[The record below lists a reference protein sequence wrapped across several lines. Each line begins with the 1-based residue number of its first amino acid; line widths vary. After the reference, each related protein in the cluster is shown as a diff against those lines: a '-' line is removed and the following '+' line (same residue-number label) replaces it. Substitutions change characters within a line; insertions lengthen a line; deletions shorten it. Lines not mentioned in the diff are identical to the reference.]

1 MQLVTITASEMNE
14 LFYSS
19 KDEIRNRVLKNARE
33 YWGLA
38 ATADFDPLVKLL
50 IEALSTELFN
60 ISNEVSNLQN
70 RMVDKISGIL
80 APDTLI
86 SALPAHAILHA
97 RPVESVE
104 TIDEKSRFYYGKRLI
119 DKEENNREMTMDL
132 FFSPLRTV
140 KLFNARVAYIATGNN
155 LFQVDDQQ
163 QRSLLAQ
170 AKPGQQL
177 GVNSFYVGVKT
188 PKDLVSIE
196 GLTFYFDWKNY
207 QVDRQIYDL
216 LSFAAWSVQGRT
228 LKVAQDR
235 FYETVPSGVRSP
247 FEERE
252 ILNILLRD
260 VSAYYRDRF
269 YTLTDVSWEQ
279 TLLEAYPAAFT
290 PVFASDSLESLK
302 EELLW
307 IKITVPATIH
317 QHMLNELSVSVNA
330 FPVVN
335 KQRHDEKNRLKIMTD
350 IIPLKLAEHEQF
362 LSVDSLKDNM
372 GNRYTEIPQGY
383 NDERSAGLFSV
394 RYGGTE
400 RFDKRNAREILDYL
414 FELLRDEKAA
424 FAAYGTDF
432 LNTAL
437 KELEQNISMIAQKTM
452 GQLNNAREL
461 LNYIVFKPLDHADIM
476 FLEYWTTNAELAN
489 NIRSGSRLQPFE
501 SARIQ
506 PDSIFLLS
514 TTQGGRSRLNAANR
528 VSAYKYGL
536 TTGDRIVTQTDI
548 INFCH
553 WEFGHHI
560 TGVEIRKGLV
570 KSPKPKDGFVRT
582 VDLVLKPAPGNEL
595 KAEEWHALLE
605 LARTK
610 LHTRSTM
617 HLHYRLML
625 A

>member
-1 MQLVTITASEMNE
+1 MNE

-19 KDEIRNRVLKNARE
+19 KDEIRNRVLKHARE

-97 RPVESVE
+97 RPVENVE
-104 TIDEKSRFYYGKRLI
+104 TIDEKSRFYYGKRMV
-119 DKEENNREMTMDL
+119 DKEENNREVTMDL
-132 FFSPLRTV
+132 FFSPLQAV
-140 KLFNARVAYIATGNN
+140 KLFNANVTYIATGNN

-163 QRSLLAQ
+163 QRSLLTQ
-170 AKPGQQL
+170 AKSGQQL
-177 GVNSFYVGVKT
+177 AVNSFYVGIKV
-188 PKDLVSIE
+188 PG
-196 GLTFYFDWKNY
+196 GLASLNGMTFYFDWKNY
-207 QVDRQIYDL
+207 QVERQTYDL
-216 LSFAAWSVQGRT
+216 LSFAEWSIQGEVV
-228 LKVAQDR
+228 KVAQDR
-235 FYETVPSGVRSP
+235 FYATAATGIRSP

-260 VSAYYRDRF
+260 VCAYYRDRF
-269 YTLTDVSWEQ
+269 YTLTD
-279 TLLEAYPAAFT
+279 TLDTPLLEPYPADFT
-290 PVFASDSLESLK
+290 SVFAANSLEPLK
-302 EELLW
+302 DDLLW
-307 IKITVPATIH
+307 IKIVVPAAIH
-317 QHMLNELSVSVNA
+317 QHMLNELSVSINA

-335 KQRHDEKNRLKIMTD
+335 KKRHDSKNRLKIMSD
-350 IIPLKLAEHEQF
+350 IIPLKMADHEQF

-383 NDERSAGLFSV
+383 SDERSAGLFSV

-437 KELEQNISMIAQKTM
+437 KELEQNISMIAQKT
-452 GQLNNAREL
+452 GRQQHSAREL
-461 LNYIVFKPLDHADIM
+461 LNYIVFKPLDQADIL

-506 PDSIFLLS
+506 ADSLLLLS

-528 VSAYKYGL
+528 VRAYKYGL

-553 WEFGHHI
+553 WEFGSHI

-570 KSPKPKDGFVRT
+570 KSAKPKDGFLRT
-582 VDLVLKPAPGNEL
+582 VDLVLTPTIGNEL
-595 KAEEWHALLE
+595 KVEEWNALLE

-610 LHTRSTM
+610 LQTRSTM

>member
-1 MQLVTITASEMNE
+1 MNE

-19 KDEIRNRVLKNARE
+19 KDEIRNRVLKHARE

-70 RMVDKISGIL
+70 RMVDKLSGIL

-86 SALPAHAILHA
+86 SAIPAHAVLHA
-97 RPVESVE
+97 RPVEIVE
-104 TIDEKSRFYYGKRLI
+104 TIDEKSRFYYGKRMV

-132 FFSPLRTV
+132 FFSPLQPV
-140 KLFNARVAYIATGNN
+140 KLFNANVAYIATGNN

-163 QRSLLAQ
+163 QRSLLTQ

-177 GVNSFYVGVKT
+177 APNSFYVGVKV
-188 PKDLVSIE
+188 PGDLPSVD
-196 GLTFYFDWKNY
+196 GMTFYFDWKNY
-207 QVDRQIYDL
+207 QVERQTYDL
-216 LSFAAWSVQGRT
+216 LSFAAWSVRGHV
-228 LKVAQDR
+228 LKVVQDH
-235 FYETVPSGVRSP
+235 FYDVAKAGIRSP

-252 ILNILLRD
+252 ILHILLRD
-260 VSAYYRDRF
+260 VSAYYRHRF
-269 YTLTDVSWEQ
+269 YTLTDIAWAPA
-279 TLLEAYPAAFT
+279 LLEPYPAAFAT
-290 PVFASDSLESLK
+290 VFAKNSLEPLK
-302 EELLW
+302 DDLLW
-307 IKITVPATIH
+307 IKIQVPATIQ
-317 QHMLNELSVSVNA
+317 QHMLNELSVSINA

-335 KQRHDEKNRLKIMTD
+335 KKRHDSKNRLKIMTD
-350 IIPLKLAEHEQF
+350 IIPLKMADHEQL
-362 LSVDSLKDNM
+362 LSVDSLRDNM

-437 KELEQNISMIAQKTM
+437 KELEQNISMIAQKTG
-452 GQLNNAREL
+452 GQQHTREL
-461 LNYIVFKPLDHADIM
+461 LNYLVFKPLDHADIL

-506 PDSIFLLS
+506 PDSLLLLS

-528 VSAYKYGL
+528 VRAYKYGL

-548 INFCH
+548 VNFCH
-553 WEFGHHI
+553 WEFGSHI
-560 TGVEIRKGLV
+560 TGVELRKGLV
-570 KSPKPKDGFVRT
+570 KSAKPKDGFVKT
-582 VDLVLKPAPGNEL
+582 VDLILTPAAGNEL
-595 KAEEWHALLE
+595 KAEDWNALLE

-610 LHTRSTM
+610 LQMRSTM

>member
-1 MQLVTITASEMNE
+1 MNE

-19 KDEIRNRVLKNARE
+19 KDEIRNRVLKHARE

-97 RPVESVE
+97 RPVESIE
-104 TIDEKSRFYYGKRLI
+104 IIDEKSRFYYGKRMV
-119 DKEENNREMTMDL
+119 DKEENNREVTMDL
-132 FFSPLRTV
+132 FFSPLQAV
-140 KLFNARVAYIATGNN
+140 KLFNANVAYIATGNN
-155 LFQVDDQQ
+155 LFQIDEQQ
-163 QRSLLAQ
+163 QRSLLTQ

-177 GVNSFYVGVKT
+177 AVNSFYVGVKV
-188 PKDLVSIE
+188 PGDLASFK
-196 GLTFYFDWKNY
+196 GMTFYFDWKNY
-207 QVDRQIYDL
+207 QIERQTYDL
-216 LSFAAWSVQGRT
+216 LSFAEWSVQGQVV
-228 LKVAQDR
+228 KVAQDR
-235 FYETVPSGVRSP
+235 FYDAAATGIRSP

-252 ILNILLRD
+252 ILNMLLRD

-269 YTLTDVSWEQ
+269 YTLTD
-279 TLLEAYPAAFT
+279 TLDAPLLEPYPSAFT
-290 PVFASDSLESLK
+290 TVFAANSLEPLK
-302 EELLW
+302 DDLLW
-307 IKITVPATIH
+307 IKIVVPATIH
-317 QHMLNELSVSVNA
+317 QHMLNELSVSINA

-335 KQRHDEKNRLKIMTD
+335 KKRHDSKNRLKIMSD
-350 IIPLKLAEHEQF
+350 IIPLKMADHEQF

-437 KELEQNISMIAQKTM
+437 KELEQNISMIAQKTG
-452 GQLNNAREL
+452 GQQHSAREL
-461 LNYIVFKPLDHADIM
+461 LNYIVFKPLDQADIL

-506 PDSIFLLS
+506 ADSLLLLS

-528 VSAYKYGL
+528 VRAYKYGL

-553 WEFGHHI
+553 WEFGGHI
-560 TGVEIRKGLV
+560 AGVEIRKGLV
-570 KSPKPKDGFVRT
+570 KSAKPKDGFVRT
-582 VDLVLKPAPGNEL
+582 VDLVLTPAAGNEL
-595 KAEEWHALLE
+595 KVEEWNALLE
-605 LARTK
+605 LARKK
-610 LHTRSTM
+610 LQTRSTM

>member
-1 MQLVTITASEMNE
+1 MNE

-19 KDEIRNRVLKNARE
+19 KDEIRNRVLKHARE

-38 ATADFDPLVKLL
+38 ATTDFDPLVKLL

-104 TIDEKSRFYYGKRLI
+104 TIDEKSRFYYGRRMV
-119 DKEENNREMTMDL
+119 DKEENNREVTMDL
-132 FFSPLRTV
+132 FFSPLQAV
-140 KLFNARVAYIATGNN
+140 KLFNANVAYIATGNN

-170 AKPGQQL
+170 AKPEQQL
-177 GVNSFYVGVKT
+177 AVNSFYVGVKI
-188 PKDLVSIE
+188 PG
-196 GLTFYFDWKNY
+196 GLTSVNGMTFYFDWKNY
-207 QVDRQIYDL
+207 QVERQTYDL
-216 LSFAAWSVQGRT
+216 LSFAEWSVQGQV

-235 FYETVPSGVRSP
+235 FYDALATGIRSP

-269 YTLTDVSWEQ
+269 YTLIDVREAP
-279 TLLEAYPAAFT
+279 LLESYPAAFT
-290 PVFASDSLESLK
+290 TVFTANSLESLK

-307 IKITVPATIH
+307 IKILVPATIH
-317 QHMLNELSVSVNA
+317 QHMLNELSVSINA

-335 KQRHDEKNRLKIMTD
+335 KKRHDSKNRLKIMTD
-350 IIPLKLAEHEQF
+350 IIPLKMADHEQF

-400 RFDKRNAREILDYL
+400 RFDKRNAREVLDYL

-437 KELEQNISMIAQKTM
+437 KELEQNISMIAQKTG
-452 GQLNNAREL
+452 GQQNSVREL
-461 LNYIVFKPLDHADIM
+461 LNYIVFKPLDQADIL

-506 PDSIFLLS
+506 ADSLFLLS
-514 TTQGGRSRLNAANR
+514 TTQGGRSRLSAANR
-528 VSAYKYGL
+528 VRAYKYGL

-553 WEFGHHI
+553 WEFGSHI

-582 VDLVLKPAPGNEL
+582 VDLILTPAAGNKL
-595 KAEEWHALLE
+595 KAEEWNALLE

-610 LHTRSTM
+610 LQTRSTM